1 MDASEAL
8 LTRIEN
14 DPAAAARLAWPGD
27 FDIARR
33 DPIEDVRL
41 PSGLAMRPIAGDG
54 AGGTFFLCG
63 ESGDA
68 ERPVVYADSEGQAA
82 LIGADLT
89 EAVELIAVCAM
100 WWRDAHS
107 DFSPEE
113 FDAGIRE
120 DHPDL
125 DLDREREELTTALGL
140 TPPPVEEVV
149 ARLRTTAARTAPAF
163 LPYVD
168 DDDHVPY
175 EPLFGP

>member
-14 DPAAAARLAWPGD
+14 DPVAAARLVWPGD

-54 AGGTFFLCG
+54 TGGTFFLCG
-63 ESGDA
+63 EPGDA

-82 LIGADLT
+82 LIGADLA
-89 EAVELIAVCAM
+89 EAVELIVVCAM
-100 WWRDAHS
+100 WWRDAYS
-107 DFSPEE
+107 GFSPEE
-113 FDAGIRE
+113 FDAEIRE

-125 DLDREREELTTALGL
+125 DLDREREELAAALGL

-149 ARLRTTAARTAPAF
+149 ARLRTTAARTAPDF

-168 DDDHVPY
+168 DDGHVPY

>member
-14 DPAAAARLAWPGD
+14 DPVAIQRLAWPGD
-27 FDIARR
+27 FDITRR
-33 DPIEDVRL
+33 DPVEDVRL

-89 EAVELIAVCAM
+89 EAMELIVSCPV
-100 WWRDAHS
+100 WWRDMDS
-107 DFSPEE
+107 GSSPEE
-113 FDAGIRE
+113 LEAEVRE
-120 DHPDL
+120 DYPDL
-125 DLDREREELTTALGL
+125 DRQREELAAALGL
-140 TPPPVEEVV
+140 TLSPAEEVV
-149 ARLRTTAARTAPAF
+149 ARLRATAARTAPDF

-168 DDDHVPY
+168 DDGHGPY
-175 EPLFGP
+175 EPLFRP